1 MGALV
6 NASGTRSRS
15 ARTNSACSSEPHFRR
30 WSLTIGAASGSLHRK
45 PLRMMTMPEITFRH
59 PLLLPLNLPLGLPL
73 NLGAGYR
80 PLVGYL
86 NLDRLYAA
94 EEFQA
99 WRQTEAAE
107 LVAGDCIGLD
117 VYPLTGIP
125 DNSHPAVRSSHCLE
139 HFSHLETEGV
149 LREWVR
155 VLQPGG
161 QLWLAV
167 PDIDAIITQYTNG
180 TPDAPIE
187 WWLMGGHTDG
197 NDFHKAIF
205 NEQKLRGLMAQVG
218 LVGIQRWESEVDD
231 CSAVPISLNLVGR
244 KPIPGEQ
251 PVEQTTPAE
260 KGSSVFDEPWTP
272 PTALGS
278 EIVMVMSRPR
288 VGFTAFADC
297 AAAIGCHLG
306 IDLISTEGV
315 FWTQAITDCFQYGM
329 KRGKKYLLA
338 LDYDTIFTE
347 EDVLSL
353 YRVLEARPDIAALAA
368 LQSRRSS
375 QVPLLTLGR
384 MRDPNG
390 NARIPLEELEQD
402 TLRVLTAHFGCTLIR
417 ADALRQMAKP
427 WFLGIP
433 DGIGE
438 WGLERLDG
446 NGNKIEG
453 RKDADI
459 YFWHQLQ
466 AAGLEAHVCNRV
478 VVGHQELMLAWPG
491 NALQT
496 VLQPLDDYQKNGKDP
511 GVWR

>member
-1 MGALV
+1 MSSLIP
-6 NASGTRSRS
+6 GTVLI
-15 ARTNSACSSEPHFRR
+15 EEGQ
-30 WSLTIGAASGSLHRK
+30 LIGHA
-45 PLRMMTMPEITFRH
+45 H
-59 PLLLPLNLPLGLPL
+59 PLLRPLNIPLGLPL

-99 WRQTEAAE
+99 WRQTESAE

-139 HFSHLETEGV
+139 HFSHLETEDV

-180 TPDAPIE
+180 TPGAPIE
-187 WWLMGGHTDG
+187 WWLMGGHTDR

-218 LVGIQRWESEVDD
+218 LIEIQRWESEVDD

-244 KPIPGEQ
+244 KPTPGEQ

-260 KGSSVFDEPWTP
+260 KQSSVFDEPWTP
-272 PTALGS
+272 PQSLRD
-278 EIVMVMSRPR
+278 EMVMCATRPR
-288 VGFTAFADC
+288 LCFSAHAHCVALV
-297 AAAIGCHLG
+297 AATLG
-306 IDLISTEGV
+306 ILPISTEGV
-315 FWTQAITDCFQYGM
+315 YWTQAITDCIQFALGNNP
-329 KRGKKYLLA
+329 KYVLT
-338 LDYDTIFTE
+338 LDYDTIFTP
-347 EDVLSL
+347 EDVLNL
-353 YRVLEARPDIAALAA
+353 YQVMEARPEIAALAP

-390 NARIPLEELEQD
+390 NAQIPLEELEQD

-417 ADALRQMAKP
+417 AEALRKMQKP
-427 WFLGIP
+427 WFLGVP
-433 DGIGE
+433 DGEGE
-438 WGLERLDG
+438 WGLERLDAD
-446 NGNKIEG
+446 GNKIEG

-459 YFWHQLQ
+459 YFWHQLK